1 LILARKIRA
10 RMKPLFLLDK
20 SDCGSREQV
29 RAAGFEFTR
38 FDPALL
44 IRASS
49 FPVGLLIDTRE
60 KRGLQSLI
68 RDLQCQSIPVISIHD
83 LGLAPLPS
91 DVVIDGSLQ
100 PGSPMSGPNGARH
113 YMGPD
118 YLVIEPDSSIRERAG
133 PMPAAASKIVVGL
146 GGGDTRFSFRRVLE
160 ALRRTRKELSIL
172 GIPGYSRWG
181 QEELSREDWRPLQFQ
196 WADPDCSPTGLMS
209 DADMA
214 ITAGGLM
221 AFEALSVGVPLCAL
235 SHDRFQSITVQEL
248 CRAGACVNLGR
259 GGSITP
265 ANAAALLRPVLVDR
279 VLRDRLSRCGKRIVD
294 GRGAER
300 VATILSDAILPWRQG
315 GPD

>member
-1 LILARKIRA
+1 MRGSGVNCLTPHSIRPGRTCSESKRKSIPKDVPKHGPRLWIRTASGPSIGFGHLRRSLILARKIRA

-100 PGSPMSGPNGARH
+100 PGSPISGPNGARH

-181 QEELSREDWRPLQFQ
+181 QEELSREPGASWHLKPSALECRFAP
-196 WADPDCSPTGLMS
+196 CPTIAS
-209 DADMA
+209 K
-214 ITAGGLM
+214 
-221 AFEALSVGVPLCAL
+221 ALP
-235 SHDRFQSITVQEL
+235 
-248 CRAGACVNLGR
+248 CR
-259 GGSITP
+259 S
-265 ANAAALLRPVLVDR
+265 
-279 VLRDRLSRCGKRIVD
+279 S
-294 GRGAER
+294 AER
-300 VATILSDAILPWRQG
+300 EHA
-315 GPD
+315 